1 MYIVITADRYRPLDD
16 GISNS
21 IWNTL
26 IENAPYDTGNLRSA
40 IRLSVNQQYRL
51 LYVYDE
57 NQARYL
63 DFLERGV
70 GPVKKYK
77 GFISNLSLN
86 NATAEMV
93 MWLKGNEPTNASV
106 PMVTLRG
113 RVRSRPKDDE
123 GYGKAIGYEKKYIKR
138 KGTLLTAKE
147 RSIMSRLYVKEG
159 FGKLFKVTGE
169 RVSTTLQEGTA
180 KTATNIKKG
189 T

>member
-70 GPVKKYK
+70 GPVKQYK
-77 GFISNLSLN
+77 GFISNVSLN
-86 NATAEMV
+86 KSTVEMIS
-93 MWLKGNEPTNASV
+93 WLKGNEPTNTSV

-113 RVRSRPKDDE
+113 RTRKKPKE
-123 GYGKAIGYEKKYIKR
+123 NIGFGNTIGYEKKYVKK
-138 KGTLLTAKE
+138 KGTLITAKE
-147 RSIMSRLYVKEG
+147 RSIMSKLYVKEG
-159 FGKLFKVTGE
+159 FGKLFRVTGE
-169 RVSTTLQEGTA
+169 RVTTTLLDGTA